1 MTPQELK
8 KALAAAGFEVY
19 RTLGDEVVLAERV
32 RDNLIMDSGV
42 RVRLAGGT
50 KLEVRV
56 VLAVRRGEFPG
67 ETDPVLIERVRALAT
82 ELRGNGFAEHS
93 TQTSNVTDPA
103 DPSRTLDTFVEVTF
117 HREADGFDAIVA
129 PLGHALAAAKTAD
142 RER

>member
-42 RVRLAGGT
+42 RVRLSGGT
-50 KLEVRV
+50 RLEVRV
-56 VLAVRRGEFPG
+56 VLAVRRGEYPG
-67 ETDPVLIERVRALAT
+67 ETDAALVERVRALAAD
-82 ELRGNGFAEHS
+82 LRANGFAEHS
-93 TQTSNVTDPA
+93 TQTSKVTDPA
-103 DPSRTLDTFVEVTF
+103 DAGRTLDTFIEVTF
-117 HREADGFDAIVA
+117 HNEADGFEAIVG